1 LIPILSIK
9 SIYFY
14 NPWANIQ
21 PLGSD
26 WCNYNWHSFVH
37 SKDMKA
43 LIIDDEPDTCLL
55 LSGIL
60 RRNNLDPYCVTNLSE
75 LDQAL
80 ETHSPSII
88 FLDNNLP
95 DGLGMNYIDKIKIN
109 YPKAKIVM
117 ITAND
122 SNAIRNIALEKGADL
137 FLGKPFT
144 IHAINAAVNKL
155 CA

>member
-1 LIPILSIK
+1 
-9 SIYFY
+9 
-14 NPWANIQ
+14 
-21 PLGSD
+21 
-26 WCNYNWHSFVH
+26 
-37 SKDMKA
+37 MKA
-43 LIIDDEPDTCLL
+43 LIIDDELDTCLL

-60 RRNNLDPYCVTNLSE
+60 RRNNLEPYCITTLSE
-75 LDQAL
+75 IEKAL
-80 ETHSPSII
+80 EKYRPAII

-95 DGLGMNYIDKIKIN
+95 DGLGMHCIATIKMA

-122 SNAIRNIALEKGADL
+122 SITIRDMALEKGADL